1 MDAPSRAQ
9 YAGLQQS
16 APALLSINNYHYPR
30 GGADA
35 MYLAHGA
42 AFESLGWRHAW
53 YAMQHPR
60 NLPSAWSGYFA
71 DEIEFDSQY
80 TPAGR
85 MARAVASIWSVQAQ
99 QRLNA
104 LLSQFRPDLVHLHNI
119 YHHLS
124 PSILSTLRTA
134 GIPTIMTA
142 HDFKMACPNYRM
154 YTQGSVCERCRDG
167 SVANAL
173 LHRCVRDSTA
183 ASALVSVEAAVHR
196 SLRTWHRGPD
206 RIVSPSRFLIDKMVD
221 WGFQR
226 SRFVHI
232 PNPVDASRIEPQA
245 NPGTDFVYIGRLSV
259 EKGLGPLIEAV
270 RRADVSLTVA
280 GEGPQSGGLADAV
293 EASSGRIRWLGRL
306 EAPQIQ
312 ALLRSAR
319 AVVLPSQWYENA
331 PLSVLEAFAAAKPV
345 IATRIGGLPEMVMH
359 GRTGWLVPVG
369 DTDALAGMLAA
380 VRDLPDGQVRAI
392 GEAARAFVLT
402 EHGWPRYL
410 ERMMALYDELLRN
423 THTRHRQ
430 T

>member
-1 MDAPSRAQ
+1 
-9 YAGLQQS
+9 
-16 APALLSINNYHYPR
+16 
-30 GGADA
+30 
-35 MYLAHGA
+35 
-42 AFESLGWRHAW
+42 
-53 YAMQHPR
+53 
-60 NLPSAWSGYFA
+60 
-71 DEIEFDSQY
+71 
-80 TPAGR
+80 
-85 MARAVASIWSVQAQ
+85 
-99 QRLNA
+99 
-104 LLSQFRPDLVHLHNI
+104 
-119 YHHLS
+119 
-124 PSILSTLRTA
+124 
-134 GIPTIMTA
+134 
-142 HDFKMACPNYRM
+142 
-154 YTQGSVCERCRDG
+154 
-167 SVANAL
+167 
-173 LHRCVRDSTA
+173 
-183 ASALVSVEAAVHR
+183 
-196 SLRTWHRGPD
+196 
-206 RIVSPSRFLIDKMVD
+206 
-221 WGFQR
+221 
-226 SRFVHI
+226 VHI

-245 NPGTDFVYIGRLSV
+245 SPGTDFVFIGRLSV

-270 RRADVSLTVA
+270 RRAGVSLTVA
-280 GEGPQSGGLADAV
+280 GEGPQSSELANAV